1 MAEIYTCQSPDEL
14 KPIAAAL
21 VEFHKEKR
29 IFAFHGEMG
38 AGKTTF
44 IKTICDYLKVADTVS
59 SPTFAIVN
67 EYFTEDSVSIYH
79 FDLYRIKSWTE
90 MLEIGYE
97 DYFFSGNYCLMEWPE
112 KIVNLLPEETVHVS
126 IEVTGDGSMRT
137 ITF

>member
-14 KPIAAAL
+14 LPIAL
-21 VEFHKEKR
+21 NLISFHKDKR
-29 IFAFHGEMG
+29 IFALHGEMG

-44 IKTICDYLKVADTVS
+44 IKTMCACLKVTDTVS

-67 EYFTEDSVSIYH
+67 EYFTENSGSIYH

-90 MLEIGYE
+90 LLEIGYE
-97 DYFFSGNYCLMEWPE
+97 DYFFSGNYCLLEWPE
-112 KIVNLLPEETVHVS
+112 KIVNLLPEETVHVT
-126 IEVTGDGSMRT
+126 IEVSADGSTRS

>member
-1 MAEIYTCQSPDEL
+1 MAEIYTCKSPDEL
-14 KPIAAAL
+14 PPIAL
-21 VEFHKEKR
+21 NLISFHKDKR

-44 IKTICDYLKVADTVS
+44 IKTMCACLKVTDTVS

-67 EYFTEDSVSIYH
+67 EYFTENSGSIYH

-90 MLEIGYE
+90 LLEIGYE
-97 DYFFSGNYCLMEWPE
+97 DYFFSGNYCLLEWPE
-112 KIVNLLPEETVHVS
+112 KIVNLLPEETVHVT
-126 IEVTGDGSMRT
+126 IEVSADGSTRS

>member
-1 MAEIYTCQSPDEL
+1 MAKIYTCQSPDEL
-14 KPIAAAL
+14 NPIASAL
-21 VEFHKEKR
+21 IECHKEKR

-44 IKTICDYLKVADTVS
+44 IKTICEYLKVTDTVT

-67 EYFTEDSVSIYH
+67 EYLTMDSGSVFH

-97 DYFFSGNYCLMEWPE
+97 DYFYSGNYCLLEWPE
-112 KIVNLLPEETVHVS
+112 KIVNLLPEETVHVN
-126 IEVTGDGSMRT
+126 IEVSPDGSMRT

>member
-1 MAEIYTCQSPDEL
+1 MAESYTCQTPGEL
-14 KPIAAAL
+14 PPIACRL
-21 VEFHKEKR
+21 IEVHKDNR

-44 IKTICDYLKVADTVS
+44 IKTICDCLNVSDTVT

-67 EYFTEDSVSIYH
+67 EYLTEDSGSVYH

-97 DYFFSGNYCLMEWPE
+97 DYFYSGNYCLLEWPE
-112 KIVNLLPEETVHVS
+112 KIVNLLPEETVHVDIVVS
-126 IEVTGDGSMRT
+126 QDGSMRT

>member
-1 MAEIYTCQSPDEL
+1 MAQIYTCQSPDQL
-14 KPIAAAL
+14 KPIASAL
-21 VEFHKEKR
+21 IEYHKDKR

-44 IKTICDYLKVADTVS
+44 IKSICEILKVTDTVS

-67 EYFTEDSVSIYH
+67 EYLTENSGSVYH

-97 DYFFSGNYCLMEWPE
+97 DYFYGGNYCLLEWPE
-112 KIVNLLPEETVHVS
+112 KIVNLLPEDTVHVDIS
-126 IEVTGDGSMRT
+126 VSTNGNMRT

>member
-1 MAEIYTCQSPDEL
+1 MAEIYTCQSLEGL
-14 KPIAAAL
+14 KPIAESL
-21 VEFHKEKR
+21 MEFHKDKR

-44 IKTICDYLKVADTVS
+44 IKSICGYLKVTDTVS
-59 SPTFAIVN
+59 SPTYAIVN
-67 EYFTEDSVSIYH
+67 EYFTEDSNSVFH
-79 FDLYRIKSWTE
+79 FDLYRLKSWTE

-97 DYFFSGNYCLMEWPE
+97 DYFYGGNYCLLEWPE

-126 IEVTGDGSMRT
+126 IVVSADSEERT

>member
-1 MAEIYTCQSPDEL
+1 MEQIYTCHSPDEL
-14 KPIAAAL
+14 QPIAARL
-21 VEFHKEKR
+21 IDTFKEKR

-44 IKTICDYLKVADTVS
+44 IKSICDQLEVDDTVS

-67 EYFTEDSVSIYH
+67 EYFLKAGGSIYH

-97 DYFFSGNYCLMEWPE
+97 DYFYSGNYCLLEWPE
-112 KIVNLLPEETVHVS
+112 KIVNLLPEETVHVA
-126 IEVTGDGSMRT
+126 ITVTEDGNVRT
-137 ITF
+137 IKF

>member
-14 KPIAAAL
+14 LPIASAL
-21 VEFHKEKR
+21 IEYYKDKR

-44 IKTICDYLKVADTVS
+44 IKTICEHLKVTDTVS

-67 EYFTEDSVSIYH
+67 EYLTQDAGSVYH

-97 DYFFSGNYCLMEWPE
+97 DYFYSGCYCLLEWPE
-112 KIVNLLPEETVHVS
+112 KIVNLLPEETVHIDIVVS
-126 IEVTGDGSMRT
+126 TDGSKRT

>member
-14 KPIAAAL
+14 HTIASAL
-21 VEFHKEKR
+21 IEYHKDKR
-29 IFAFHGEMG
+29 VFAFHGEMG

-44 IKTICDYLKVADTVS
+44 IKTICAYLNVTDTVS

-67 EYFTEDSVSIYH
+67 EYLTNDSGSVYH

-97 DYFFSGNYCLMEWPE
+97 DYFYSGNYCLLEWPE
-112 KIVNLLPEETVHVS
+112 KIVNLLPEETVHVDIGVS
-126 IEVTGDGSMRT
+126 PDVSMRT

>member
-14 KPIAAAL
+14 LPIAVAL
-21 VEFHKEKR
+21 IEYHKDKR

-44 IKTICDYLKVADTVS
+44 IKTICEHLNVTDTVS
-59 SPTFAIVN
+59 SPTFAIIN
-67 EYFTEDSVSIYH
+67 EYLTKDSGSVYH

-97 DYFFSGNYCLMEWPE
+97 DYFYGGCYCLLEWPE
-112 KIVNLLPEETVHVS
+112 KIVNLLPEETVHVDIVVS
-126 IEVTGDGSMRT
+126 PDGSMRT

>member
-1 MAEIYTCQSPDEL
+1 MAEIYTCNLPDEL
-14 KPIAAAL
+14 PSIASRL
-21 VEFHKEKR
+21 IEFHKDKR

-44 IKTICDYLKVADTVS
+44 IKVICSLLEVTDTVS

-67 EYFTEDSVSIYH
+67 EYLTNPKGTIYH

-97 DYFFSGNYCLMEWPE
+97 DYFYSGNYCLIEWPE
-112 KIVNLLPEETVHVS
+112 KIVNLLPEETVHVNIS
-126 IEVTGDGSMRT
+126 VSTDGNMRT
-137 ITF
+137 ITY

>member
-1 MAEIYTCQSPDEL
+1 MAEIYTCQSPAEL
-14 KPIAAAL
+14 PAIASRL
-21 VEFHKEKR
+21 IEHHKDKR

-44 IKTICDYLKVADTVS
+44 IKTICDYLNVSDTVT

-67 EYFTEDSVSIYH
+67 EYLTRGAGSVFH

-97 DYFFSGNYCLMEWPE
+97 DYFYSGNYCLLEWPE
-112 KIVNLLPEETVHVS
+112 KIVNLLPEETVHVKIVVS
-126 IEVTGDGSMRT
+126 QDGSTRT

>member
-1 MAEIYTCQSPDEL
+1 MAEIYTCRTPDEL
-14 KPIAAAL
+14 PAIASKL
-21 VEFHKEKR
+21 LEFHNGRR

-44 IKTICDYLKVADTVS
+44 IKTICDCLHVSDTVT

-67 EYFTEDSVSIYH
+67 EYLTRETGNVYH

-97 DYFFSGNYCLMEWPE
+97 DYFYSGNYCLLEWPE
-112 KIVNLLPEETVHVS
+112 KIVNLLPEETVHVNIVVS
-126 IEVTGDGSMRT
+126 SDASTRT

>member
-21 VEFHKEKR
+21 IEYHNDKR

-44 IKTICDYLKVADTVS
+44 IKIICEHLKVTDTVS

-67 EYFTEDSVSIYH
+67 EYLTKDSGSVYH
-79 FDLYRIKSWTE
+79 FDLYRIKAWTE

-97 DYFFSGNYCLMEWPE
+97 DYFYSGNYCLLEWPE
-112 KIVNLLPEETVHVS
+112 KIVNLLPEETVHVDIIVS
-126 IEVTGDGSMRT
+126 PDGNMRT

>member
-1 MAEIYTCQSPDEL
+1 MAEIYTSKSPEEL
-14 KPIAAAL
+14 RPIAAAL
-21 VEFHKEKR
+21 IEFHKDKR

-44 IKTICDYLKVADTVS
+44 IKAICQYLKVTDTVS

-67 EYFTEDSVSIYH
+67 EYFTELAESIYH

-97 DYFFSGNYCLMEWPE
+97 DYFYSGNYCLLEWPE
-112 KIVNLLPEETVHVS
+112 KIVNLLPDETVHITISVS
-126 IEVTGDGSMRT
+126 ADGNLRT

>member
-1 MAEIYTCQSPDEL
+1 MAEIYTCHFPDEL

-21 VEFHKEKR
+21 VEFHKDKR

-44 IKTICDYLKVADTVS
+44 IKAICEYLNVADTVS

-67 EYFTEDSVSIYH
+67 EYFTKDSKSIYH
-79 FDLYRIKSWTE
+79 FDLYRIRSWTE

-97 DYFFSGNYCLMEWPE
+97 DYFFSGDYCLLEWPE

-126 IEVTGDGSMRT
+126 IEVSEDGSKRT

>member
-1 MAEIYTCQSPDEL
+1 MTEFYTCQSPEDL

-21 VEFHKEKR
+21 VKFHKDKR
-29 IFAFHGEMG
+29 IFAFQGEMG

-44 IKTICDYLKVADTVS
+44 IKSVCECLKVSDTVS

-67 EYFTEDSVSIYH
+67 EYFTSDRNSIYH

-97 DYFFSGNYCLMEWPE
+97 DYFYSGNYCLLEWPE

-126 IEVTGDGSMRT
+126 IEVSHDNKTRT
-137 ITF
+137 ISF

>member
-14 KPIAAAL
+14 QPIASRL
-21 VEFHKEKR
+21 IEFHKDKR

-44 IKTICDYLKVADTVS
+44 IKTICEYLQVSDTVS

-67 EYFTEDSVSIYH
+67 EYVTKDSGIVYH
-79 FDLYRIKSWTE
+79 FDLYRIKAWTE

-97 DYFFSGNYCLMEWPE
+97 EYFYSGNYCLLEWPE
-112 KIVNLLPEETVHVS
+112 KIVNLLPEETVHVDIVVS
-126 IEVTGDGSMRT
+126 PDGGMRT

>member
-1 MAEIYTCQSPDEL
+1 MSEIYTCQSPDEL
-14 KPIAAAL
+14 QPIAARL
-21 VEFHKEKR
+21 IEFHKDKR

-44 IKTICDYLKVADTVS
+44 IKTICEYLQVSDTVS

-67 EYFTEDSVSIYH
+67 EYVTEDSGIVYH
-79 FDLYRIKSWTE
+79 FDLYRIKAWTE

-97 DYFFSGNYCLMEWPE
+97 EYFYSGNYCLLEWPE
-112 KIVNLLPEETVHVS
+112 KIVNLLPEETVHVDIVVS
-126 IEVTGDGSMRT
+126 LDGSMRT

>member
-14 KPIAAAL
+14 KPIASAL
-21 VEFHKEKR
+21 IEYHNNKR

-44 IKTICDYLKVADTVS
+44 IKSICEILEVTDTVS

-67 EYFTEDSVSIYH
+67 EYLTANFGSVYH
-79 FDLYRIKSWTE
+79 FDLYRIKSWNE

-97 DYFFSGNYCLMEWPE
+97 DYFYSGNYCLLEWPE
-112 KIVNLLPEETVHVS
+112 KIVNLLPEETVHVDIS
-126 IEVTGDGSMRT
+126 VSNDGSMRT

>member
-14 KPIAAAL
+14 KPIASAL
-21 VEFHKEKR
+21 VEYYKEKK
-29 IFAFHGEMG
+29 IFAFHGQMG

-44 IKTICDYLKVADTVS
+44 IKTICEYLKVTDTVS
-59 SPTFAIVN
+59 SPTFAIIN
-67 EYFTEDSVSIYH
+67 EYLTADTGSVYH

-97 DYFFSGNYCLMEWPE
+97 DYFYSGNYCLLEWPE
-112 KIVNLLPEETVHVS
+112 KIVNLLPEETVHVDITVS
-126 IEVTGDGSMRT
+126 PDGSLRT

>member
-1 MAEIYTCQSPDEL
+1 MAETFTCLSPDEL
-14 KPIAAAL
+14 QPIAARL
-21 VEFHKEKR
+21 IEYNNSKR

-44 IKTICDYLKVADTVS
+44 IKTICDYLKVTDTVS

-67 EYFTEDSVSIYH
+67 EYLTKDSGIIYH

-97 DYFFSGNYCLMEWPE
+97 DYFYSGNYCLLEWPE
-112 KIVNLLPEETVHVS
+112 KIVNLLPEETVHVDIVVS
-126 IEVTGDGSMRT
+126 PDGSMRT

>member
-1 MAEIYTCQSPDEL
+1 MAEIYTCQSPVEL
-14 KPIAAAL
+14 KSIASAL
-21 VEFHKEKR
+21 IEYHKDKR
-29 IFAFHGEMG
+29 IFAFHGQMG

-44 IKTICDYLKVADTVS
+44 IKSICEYLNVTDSVS

-67 EYFTEDSVSIYH
+67 EYLTTDLGSVYH

-97 DYFFSGNYCLMEWPE
+97 DYFDSGNYCLLEWPE
-112 KIVNLLPEETVHVS
+112 KIVNLLPEETVHVDIIVS
-126 IEVTGDGSMRT
+126 PDGNVRT